1 MVACNCAVGAMF
13 DAMEHLSGI
22 RTATA
27 KLTLTKHTVEILKPA
42 ENSWIAWD
50 DKLTGF
56 VTSKFADLRTS
67 GHWHHNLLII
77 TRNFI

>member
-1 MVACNCAVGAMF
+1 MVACDRAVGAMF

-42 ENSWIAWD
+42 EKSWIAWD
-50 DKLTGF
+50 DKLAGF
-56 VTSKFADLRTS
+56 GSRTF
-67 GHWHHNLLII
+67 
-77 TRNFI
+77 TRAKTL